1 MPQTFSSAG
10 EFEDDAPAPETPSP
24 GQAQASTDALDALLD
39 EIDDSIQ
46 VNAAQ
51 FVRSFV
57 QKGGQ

>member
-1 MPQTFSSAG
+1 MPQTTSSSSA
-10 EFEDDAPAPETPSP
+10 FEDENPAPDAPAAPA
-24 GQAQASTDALDALLD
+24 AQVSFDALDSLLD

-46 VNAAQ
+46 TNASQ

>member
-1 MPQTFSSAG
+1 MPQNFSSSSAH
-10 EFEDDAPAPETPSP
+10 EDETPEPDAPAAPA
-24 GQAQASTDALDALLD
+24 AQANTDALDALLD

-46 VNAAQ
+46 TNASQ

>member
-1 MPQTFSSAG
+1 MPQTTSSSSA
-10 EFEDDAPAPETPSP
+10 FEDENPAPDAPVAPT
-24 GQAQASTDALDALLD
+24 AQVSFDALDSLLD

-46 VNAAQ
+46 TNASQ

>member
-1 MPQTFSSAG
+1 MPQTHATSDA
-10 EFEDDAPAPETPSP
+10 FEDDASEPTPP
-24 GQAQASTDALDALLD
+24 PAQAATTDALDDLLD
-39 EIDDSIQ
+39 QIDGSLQ

>member
-10 EFEDDAPAPETPSP
+10 EFEDDVPPAETPPP
-24 GQAQASTDALDALLD
+24 GAAQASTDALDALLD

-57 QKGGQ
+57 QKGGE

>member
-10 EFEDDAPAPETPSP
+10 EFEDDVPPPDAPPA
-24 GQAQASTDALDALLD
+24 AQATAGTDALDALLD

-57 QKGGQ
+57 QKGGE

>member
-1 MPQTFSSAG
+1 MAQTFSTSG
-10 EFEDDAPAPETPSP
+10 GFEDDAPAPVTPPP
-24 GQAQASTDALDALLD
+24 GQAQASHDALDALLD
-39 EIDDSIQ
+39 EIDESIQ